1 MRKMAAA
8 RRITR
13 DTFDAV
19 VQEKMKKYRMNRD
32 DAIDETIEQFQLQV
46 PPPRPAPRPPLKR
59 YEEDFEDD
67 GRYESH
73 PRGASRKWKD
83 ELREDFP
90 GPSFAPRE
98 YDRKWTE
105 RRRTRSPFRSDEHY
119 YEGVGHPR
127 SRDRDLGFVHS
138 RSRDTSWSR
147 KGDFDRLE
155 LDEFGSSEMYDDLQD
170 YDSDYLEH
178 PVPPSKF
185 RGRDAKVK
193 VMMPPRGHG
202 GVKPGLTRGAV
213 AWKPKKPVPIPKKM
227 PQKGPQFLLLDESDV
242 FSKFSNQIVKW
253 AGFDTMK
260 DDDIFMEQCDALF
273 QAETE
278 ACAKMLASFK
288 CALKQ
293 GHRDYIFFCVQNLNH
308 PALKSPKLDNEFLNL
323 LIDKGIIKTKNCFFE
338 IIKPFDKY
346 LMNIQERLLKSV
358 IPLLMACNAYEVDVK
373 AGGLVSPVELSNALE
388 KSVSLCRKSL
398 VLLGQTFSIT
408 SSYRQEKILE
418 AVGLQEMAPNPTGF
432 PNLDDCFLFGRE
444 YMAYLKR
451 WLEKSGYPIQLQKR
465 YQRLAENKA
474 GLKLKAKSQAEV
486 LGVQP
491 ADPKVIETIDQLVEY
506 TNKNEK
512 AKADEKE
519 KPPFWFLFEETSLEY
534 KYYRVK
540 LAEVQSSRESTL
552 DAGVQT
558 KSSKRTPE
566 ELATESVRAMLY
578 ARKATQL
585 KRKLFRNIALSR
597 RRKIKRVTA
606 ATQTVL
612 SSSVMIKMQARKAQ
626 TSIRETAS
634 SSEKPVTEERYSPS
648 RPTGSAPSPRNEG
661 SAEIKSEPTEQSEP
675 LSEAEILQ
683 IDAKTKDTAEK
694 LAQFVAQVGPEIE
707 KFSMENSASNPEFG
721 FLHEPKSPAY
731 RFYRM
736 KVTEFRQTMDN
747 SKDSG
752 TSKQGSSGSAA
763 GRIKTAVKAEA
774 SSSDK
779 AETEME
785 CDAAEAP
792 NEGGLQSG
800 VTPPVRAPLPR
811 KRVTSLKV
819 GILPKKRVCLVEEP
833 QVHDPVR
840 IGYDRPRGR
849 PAARKVKQKP
859 KDLEFVNKK
868 LTDQNVGFQML
879 RKMGWKEGQGLG
891 SSGAGI
897 KDPVKVGATSGGEGL
912 GVEQNKEDTF
922 DVFRQWMMQMY
933 KQKKP
938 K

>member
-13 DTFDAV
+13 ETFDAV

-46 PPPRPAPRPPLKR
+46 PPPRPAPRPPLET
-59 YEEDFEDD
+59 YEEEFEDD
-67 GRYESH
+67 GRYDSH
-73 PRGASRKWKD
+73 PRGASRKWRD
-83 ELREDFP
+83 DLREEFP
-90 GPSFAPRE
+90 GPSFGSRE
-98 YDRKWTE
+98 YDVEWAE
-105 RRRTRSPFRSDEHY
+105 RRRARSPFRGDERY
-119 YEGVGHPR
+119 YEGAGHPR
-127 SRDRDLGFVHS
+127 SRDRDLGFVHP
-138 RSRDTSWSR
+138 RSRDPSWSR
-147 KGDFDRLE
+147 KGDFDHLE
-155 LDEFGSSEMYDDLQD
+155 LDEFGSSEVYDDLQD
-170 YDSDYLEH
+170 YDPDYLEH

-185 RGRDAKVK
+185 RGREAKV
-193 VMMPPRGHG
+193 VVPPRVHPA
-202 GVKPGLTRGAV
+202 VKPGKLQGLTRGAV
-213 AWKPKKPVPIPKKM
+213 AWKPKKPAPVPKKVS
-227 PQKGPQFLLLDESDV
+227 QKGPQLLLLDESDV

-253 AGFDTMK
+253 AGFDTIK
-260 DDDIFMEQCDALF
+260 DDDIFMEQRDALF

-308 PALKSPKLDNEFLNL
+308 PALKGPKLDNEFLNL

-373 AGGLVSPVELSNALE
+373 AGGLVSAVELSNALE
-388 KSVSLCRKSL
+388 KSISLCRKSL
-398 VLLGQTFSIT
+398 VLLGQTFSVA

-451 WLEKSGYPIQLQKR
+451 WLEKSGYPIQLQKQ
-465 YQRLAENKA
+465 YQRLGENKA
-474 GLKLKAKSQAEV
+474 GLKLKAKSQADV

-491 ADPKVIETIDQLVEY
+491 ADPKVIEAIDQLVEY

-512 AKADEKE
+512 EKADEKE
-519 KPPFWFLFEETSLEY
+519 KPPFWFLFEENSLEY
-534 KYYRVK
+534 KYYRLK
-540 LAEVQSSRESTL
+540 LAEIQTSRESTL
-552 DAGVQT
+552 DVGAQT
-558 KSSKRTPE
+558 KSSRRTPE

-578 ARKATQL
+578 ARKVTQL
-585 KRKLFRNIALSR
+585 KRKLFRNTALSR

-626 TSIRETAS
+626 TSTRETAS
-634 SSEKPVTEERYSPS
+634 SSEKSAAEGSTSERYSPS
-648 RPTGSAPSPRNEG
+648 RPTGSAPSPTKNEG
-661 SAEIKSEPTEQSEP
+661 STVKEVKSEPIDQSEA

-736 KVTEFRQTMDN
+736 KVAEFRQTMDK
-747 SKDSG
+747 SKDLG
-752 TSKQGSSGSAA
+752 TSKQGAPEASAV
-763 GRIKTAVKAEA
+763 GRVKAEVKAGA
-774 SSSDK
+774 SSPDK
-779 AETEME
+779 TETDME
-785 CDAAEAP
+785 CEAAEAP
-792 NEGGLQSG
+792 NEGGLPGG
-800 VTPPVRAPLPR
+800 VAPPARAPLPR

-833 QVHDPVR
+833 KVHDPVR

-849 PAARKVKQKP
+849 PAVRKVKQKP
-859 KDLEFVNKK
+859 KDLEFANKK

-897 KDPVKVGATSGGEGL
+897 KDPVKVL
-912 GVEQNKEDTF
+912 QDLFHEDY
-922 DVFRQWMMQMY
+922 RH
-933 KQKKP
+933 P
-938 K
+938 